1 MKILTLDIGG
11 ANTKRLVLDSTL
23 GVLESR
29 IAYFP
34 LWKEKAKLKSFLEGL
49 AVPADHVGITMTGEL
64 CDAFGSKREG
74 VEYITSVCEEVFE
87 DPLYLTIDG
96 KLARLEELSEL
107 VVLAAANWVA
117 SVRYLE
123 REFREGIL
131 LDMGSTTT
139 DIIPFR
145 KDEVLHKRTDLE
157 RLQEGQLVYTGLL
170 RTPVGSLVDRVPLRG
185 RSTRVAAEH
194 FAITA
199 DVYRALGII
208 GEEDYTC
215 ETPDGRGK
223 DKRAALTRVAR
234 LLCADL
240 GEVSEGEVLEIC
252 AYINDRQV
260 QAIADALGEVAGVH
274 RLGRAFLCGTGRRIA
289 AKACTKAGIEPFD
302 LSTRTEAYANLPC
315 LGLAW
320 MVLEHVRG

>member
-1 MKILTLDIGG
+1 MTFDIGG

-23 GVLESR
+23 GVLESG

-34 LWKEKAKLKSFLEGL
+34 LWREKERLASFLEGL
-49 AVPADHVGITMTGEL
+49 AVPAEHVGVAMTGEL

-87 DPLYLTIDG
+87 DPLYLTIEG
-96 KLARLEELSEL
+96 KLARLEELREL
-107 VVLAAANWVA
+107 QALAAANWVA
-117 SVRYLE
+117 SVSYLE

-145 KDEVLHKRTDLE
+145 RGEVLHKRTDLE

-170 RTPVGSLVDRVPLRG
+170 RTPLGSLVDRVPLRG
-185 RSTRVAAEH
+185 RSTRVAAEY

-199 DVYRALGII
+199 DVYRVLGII
-208 GEEDYTC
+208 GEEGYTC

-223 DKRAALTRVAR
+223 DRKAALARVAR

-240 GEVSEGEVLEIC
+240 GEVSEGELLEVC
-252 AYINDRQV
+252 AYIRERQV
-260 QAIADALGEVAGVH
+260 QVMADALREVAGAH
-274 RLGRAFLCGTGRRIA
+274 GLGTAFLCGIGRQIA
-289 AKACTKAGIEPFD
+289 AEACARAGIEYID
-302 LSTRTEAYANLPC
+302 MSTRTEAYSNLPC

-320 MVLEHVRG
+320 MVLDHVRG